1 MALIQVA
8 TIEAPMDE
16 PALVGPTIDLLRRAI
31 ALGLLEQDELVDRLD
46 LELVR
51 RIAREASNAGIG
63 QDVAVALLHG
73 DPRPDRLATLIR
85 RLDDA
90 LTASPLPDRELPEV
104 LRVLDREAVAE
115 LTGTSSV
122 SLGRYQAGA
131 RKWPDQLAAR
141 IHWLALVLADL
152 AGAYNEFGSRR
163 WFDRKRTQ
171 LGGRSPREV
180 LVSDWDPADPDVE
193 QVRELAAA
201 LAGAGAAK

>member
-1 MALIQVA
+1 M
-8 TIEAPMDE
+8 
-16 PALVGPTIDLLRRAI
+16 
-31 ALGLLEQDELVDRLD
+31 VDRLD

-73 DPRPDRLATLIR
+73 DLRPDRLATLIR
-85 RLDDA
+85 RLDEA

-104 LRVLDREAVAE
+104 LRVLDREQVAE

-122 SLGRYQAGA
+122 SLGRYQAGV
-131 RKWPDQLAAR
+131 RRWPDQLAAR

-163 WFDRKRTQ
+163 WFDRKRSQ
-171 LGGRSPREV
+171 LDGRSPREV
-180 LVSDWDPADPDVE
+180 LVADWDPADPDVE
-193 QVRELAAA
+193 RVRELAAA
-201 LAGAGAAK
+201 LAGAGAAT